1 VREVLNNLLLLFH
14 PVTAQSMKIFI
25 LDEEVAEL
33 EASLPPMRS
42 VEHLPRLL
50 ELSWYLRQRDSARA
64 LSLASEVEAICN
76 ASKLGD
82 TARKSIIGR
91 LELIRGEVKWLFAEL
106 DVAESMAERALS
118 KFSSIGDV
126 IGCADSHW
134 LLASIIGDR
143 ADPERRD
150 AELERAAGYA
160 LRGGDEMRRCLAEAA
175 LARWSVLRDWHAA
188 KTRWGDRFNA
198 ILGEMHPGLATWVF
212 DFLGVLAFQA
222 SEFESAAAHRVKMYE
237 CALITGQVQRTINA
251 ATNVGSCFNNLND
264 YQGALEWMKR
274 GLEAARPTGWPASI
288 GIGLVQTADA
298 LRRLGRLDAAHDLLT
313 EALLI
318 LMPLSGSRTYAITL
332 EYMGDVALDQRDFG
346 AALDTFRELELR
358 ANALNQSDMLSI
370 ALRGQAHAQ
379 LRLDRPNEALAA
391 GSAALDLAIMQG
403 NGFNQIDALR
413 VLAEIHSRY
422 PLPAPK
428 DMTAPTV
435 ALHYLK
441 RALVVAAT
449 IDGYIVPGLLLDMI
463 AREYAN
469 IGDTAQAYNI
479 SLQAIAARE
488 KTNSAEASNRAAATQ
503 ISHQTERARAEAQYH
518 RELAA
523 SEAKRAEAL
532 QQTSSTLESLSAIGQ
547 DITAHLDANTVF
559 QTLYRHVHGLLDASH
574 FSLFLLDP
582 DGFTLTCAFGVDDG
596 KPLPPL
602 RVPLSHPSANI
613 ARCARERIEIV
624 KEMAT
629 EGFNPNLIPGTL
641 PSSSALFYALTI
653 GKRLLGVMTIQSPK
667 PDAYGERERLIFRT
681 LCAYGAIALE
691 NAGAYR
697 QLEATLTTLRET
709 QSLLVDKNLELEHA
723 YREQEQ
729 ASLTDPLTG
738 LRNRRFLLQ
747 HIDNDVAMTLRR
759 IKKRMKH
766 EILNIGSDLD
776 LVFFMI
782 DIDHFKLVNDQFG
795 HAAGDLVLAQMTE
808 RLEKVARE
816 TDYLIRWGGEEF
828 LMVARGTDRHEASV
842 IAERIRLAVS
852 SRPFELT
859 DGVRI
864 SKTCSV
870 GFGCFPFLLGHPKLL
885 SWSQVVEIADL
896 GLYHAKNAGRDAWV
910 GLYGSVNANP
920 DGLFHRLTQDI
931 ESEIQNGELKVV
943 RSIK

>member
-1 VREVLNNLLLLFH
+1 
-14 PVTAQSMKIFI
+14 MKMFI
-25 LDEEVAEL
+25 LDDEVAQL
-33 EASLPPMRS
+33 EETLPPMRNA
-42 VEHLPRLL
+42 EHLYSLL
-50 ELSWYLRQRDSARA
+50 ELSWHLRQRDSKRA
-64 LSLASEVEAICN
+64 LTLVCEVEALCN
-76 ASKLGD
+76 ASQLAD
-82 TARKSIIGR
+82 AERKAIIGR

-106 DVAESMAERALS
+106 DVAQTMAERALTI
-118 KFSSIGDV
+118 FSSLGDV

-150 AELERAAGYA
+150 AELELAAADA
-160 LRGGDEMRRCLAEAA
+160 LHAGDELRVGVAEAT
-175 LARWSVLRDWHAA
+175 LARWAVLHDWHAA
-188 KTRWGDRFNA
+188 NARWGSRFSTN
-198 ILGEMHPGLATWVF
+198 INDLDPGLATWVF

-222 SEFESAAAHRVKMYE
+222 SEFESAAAYRVKMYE
-237 CALITGQVQRTINA
+237 SALITGQVQRTINA

-288 GIGLVQTADA
+288 GIGLIQTADA
-298 LRRLGRLDAAHDLLT
+298 LRRLGRLEAAHDLLT

-332 EYMGDVALDQRDFG
+332 EYMGDVALDRHDFTS
-346 AALDTFRELELR
+346 ALNTFRELELR
-358 ANALNQSDMLSI
+358 AKALNQSDMLSI
-370 ALRGQAHAQ
+370 ALRGQAHAH
-379 LRLDRPNEALAA
+379 LRLERPDEAIAA
-391 GSAALDLAIMQG
+391 GSAALELAITQG

-422 PLPAPK
+422 TLPKPH
-428 DMTAPTV
+428 DMMAPTA
-435 ALHYLK
+435 ALHYLQQ
-441 RALVVAAT
+441 ALAVAAT
-449 IDGYIVPGLLLDMI
+449 IEGYIVPGFLLDMV
-463 AREYAN
+463 AHEYAN
-469 IGDTAQAYNI
+469 IGDTAEAYNTL
-479 SLQAIAARE
+479 LQAIAARE
-488 KTNSAEASNRAAATQ
+488 KTNSAEATNRAAATQ

-532 QQTSSTLESLSAIGQ
+532 QQTSSTLESLSIIGQ

-582 DGFTLTCAFGVDDG
+582 DGFALTCAFGIDGG
-596 KPLPPL
+596 KPLPAL

-624 KEMAT
+624 KERAT
-629 EGFNPNLIPGTL
+629 DGFNPNLIPGTL
-641 PSSSALFYALTI
+641 PSSSALFSALTI
-653 GKRLLGVMTIQSPK
+653 GKRLLGVMTIQSTK
-667 PDAYGERERLIFRT
+667 EDAYGERERLIFRT

-759 IKKRMKH
+759 IKNRTKH
-766 EILNIGSDLD
+766 GIVNVASDID

-782 DIDHFKLVNDQFG
+782 DIDHFKFVNDQYG
-795 HAAGDLVLAQMTE
+795 HAAGDLVLVQMRE
-808 RLEKVARE
+808 RLQKVARE

-828 LMVARGTDRHEASV
+828 LMVARGTDRHEANV
-842 IAERIRLAVS
+842 IAERIRVAVS

-859 DGVRI
+859 DGVHI

-870 GFGCFPFLLGHPKLL
+870 GFACFPFLLAHPNLL

-896 GLYHAKNAGRDAWV
+896 GLYRAKNAGRDAWV
-910 GLYGSVNANP
+910 GLHCSVDANR
-920 DGLFHRLTQDI
+920 DGLFHRLTHDVEQ
-931 ESEIQNGELKVV
+931 EILNGQVIVV
-943 RSIK
+943 INSKNEIA

>member
-1 VREVLNNLLLLFH
+1 
-14 PVTAQSMKIFI
+14 MKMFV

-33 EASLPPMRS
+33 EATLPLVRSAEDLPSL
-42 VEHLPRLL
+42 V
-50 ELSWYLRQRDSARA
+50 ELSWYLRQRDSTRA
-64 LSLASEVEAICN
+64 LTLAGEVEALCDT
-76 ASKLGD
+76 SQLGD
-82 TARKSIIGR
+82 SERRSISAR

-106 DVAESMAERALS
+106 DLAEIMAKNALAI
-118 KFSSIGDV
+118 FSTLDDI

-143 ADPERRD
+143 ADPKRRD
-150 AELERAAGYA
+150 SELELAAADAHRA
-160 LRGGDEMRRCLAEAA
+160 GDELRVGMAEAA
-175 LARWSVLRDWHAA
+175 LARWAVLRDWHAA
-188 KTRWGDRFNA
+188 NACWGNRFNA
-198 ILGEMHPGLATWVF
+198 DINAIHPGLATWVF

-222 SEFESAAAHRVKMYE
+222 SEFESAAAYRVKMYE
-237 CALITGQVQRTINA
+237 SALITGQVQRTINA

-264 YQGALEWMKR
+264 YQGALEWMER

-288 GIGLVQTADA
+288 GIGLIQTADA
-298 LRRLGRLDAAHDLLT
+298 LRRLGRLQAAHDLLT

-332 EYMGDVALDQRDFG
+332 EYMGDVALDRCDFTV
-346 AALDTFRELELR
+346 ALDTFRELELR

-370 ALRGQAHAQ
+370 ALRGQAHAH
-379 LRLDRPNEALAA
+379 LHLERPDEAFAA
-391 GSAALDLAIMQG
+391 GSAALDLAITQG

-422 PLPAPK
+422 TLPTPNA
-428 DMTAPTV
+428 MTAPTA

-441 RALVVAAT
+441 RALAVAAT
-449 IDGYIVPGLLLDMI
+449 IEGYIIPGLLLDMV

-469 IGDTAQAYNI
+469 TGDTAQAYNV

-488 KTNSAEASNRAAATQ
+488 KTNSAEATNRAAATQ

-532 QQTSSTLESLSAIGQ
+532 QQTSTTLESLSVIGQ
-547 DITAHLDANTVF
+547 DITAHLDAKAVF
-559 QTLYRHVHGLLDASH
+559 QTLSRHVHGLLDANH

-582 DGFTLTCAFGVDDG
+582 DGLTLTCAFGIDDG
-596 KPLPPL
+596 KPLQAL

-624 KEMAT
+624 KERAT

-641 PSSSALFYALTI
+641 PSSSALFSALTI

-667 PDAYGERERLIFRT
+667 DEAYGERERLIFRT

-723 YREQEQ
+723 YHEQEQ

-759 IKKRMKH
+759 VKNYMKNGAAKVTAD
-766 EILNIGSDLD
+766 ID
-776 LVFFMI
+776 LVFLMI
-782 DIDHFKLVNDQFG
+782 DIDHFKFVNDQYG
-795 HAAGDLVLAQMTE
+795 HAAGDLVLVQMAE
-808 RLEKVARE
+808 RLQKVARE

-828 LMVARGTDRHEASV
+828 LMVARGTDRRDAHV
-842 IAERIRLAVS
+842 IAERIRVAVN

-859 DGVRI
+859 DGVQI

-870 GFGCFPFLLGHPKLL
+870 GFACFPFLPGNPKLL
-885 SWSQVVEIADL
+885 TWSQVVEIADL
-896 GLYHAKNAGRDAWV
+896 GLYRAKKTGRDAWV
-910 GLYGSVNANP
+910 GLHGSVDVKP
-920 DGLFHRLTQDI
+920 DELFHRLTQDI
-931 ESEIQNGELKVV
+931 EQEIQNGEIKVV
-943 RSIK
+943 SSSKN